1 MSNAFD
7 GAGDP
12 YRGPTFRAVLV
23 LGAAILLA
31 VAASW
36 LVVSWAMNNTDLPGV
51 DGTPQILQAESQG
64 S

>member
-12 YRGPTFRAVLV
+12 YRGPTFRAVLL

-31 VAASW
+31 VAVSW
-36 LVVSWAMNNTDLPGV
+36 LGVSWAMNHTDLPSNV
-51 DGTPQILQAESQG
+51 GTPQILQGESQG